1 MEEETLDVFEHRIR
15 NGLELYL
22 IENTDRVYWEQNNK
36 FRYRNAREVN
46 QVLEEAFDIMYTIY
60 PSIERLLDDS
70 LVLLQQCTWVGMN
83 VPWPVDPDD
92 HIQRVVDNVMEVF
105 IIVVYGNLRS
115 EILNL
120 YHEAR
125 SKL

>member
-1 MEEETLDVFEHRIR
+1 MEDETLDVFEHRIR

-22 IENTDRVYWEQNNK
+22 VENTDRVYWEQNNK
-36 FRYRNAREVN
+36 FRYRNAREVS
-46 QVLEEAFDIMYTIY
+46 QFFEDVFGMMYTKY
-60 PSIERLLDDS
+60 PMLERVLDES

-92 HIQRVVDNVMEVF
+92 HIHRIVDNVMEVF
-105 IIVVYGNLRS
+105 NIVVYGNLRC
-115 EILNL
+115 EILSID
-120 YHEAR
+120 YEAR

>member
-1 MEEETLDVFEHRIR
+1 MEDDTLDIFETRIR

-36 FRYRNAREVN
+36 FRYRNAREMN
-46 QVLEEAFDIMYTIY
+46 QVLEEAFEMMYTKY
-60 PSIERLLDDS
+60 PTIERVLDDS

-105 IIVVYGNLRS
+105 VLNVYANIRC
-115 EILNL
+115 EILSLN
-120 YHEAR
+120 YEAR

>member
-1 MEEETLDVFEHRIR
+1 MEDETLDVFENRIR

-36 FRYRNAREVN
+36 FRYRNAREMNV
-46 QVLEEAFDIMYTIY
+46 VLEEAFDPMYIKY
-60 PSIERLLDDS
+60 PTIERLLDES
-70 LVLLQQCTWVGMN
+70 LVLLQYCTWVGMN

-92 HIQRVVDNVMEVF
+92 HVKRVVDNVMEVF
-105 IIVVYGNLRS
+105 GIVVYGNLRC
-115 EILNL
+115 EILSID
-120 YHEAR
+120 YEAR